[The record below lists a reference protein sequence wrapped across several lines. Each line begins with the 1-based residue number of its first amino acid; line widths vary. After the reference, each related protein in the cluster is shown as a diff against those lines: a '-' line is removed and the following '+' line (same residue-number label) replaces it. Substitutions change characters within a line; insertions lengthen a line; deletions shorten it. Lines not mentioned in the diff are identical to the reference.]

1 MFLKYIFRWIPLFA
15 FPMHIWS
22 CLDRIPTYSCDAMLY
37 QCQCQ
42 LQQQRHTESNGW
54 FAFFKYQ
61 FLSSP
66 SLSFAGSVYAAHI
79 CAPTRFNGSE
89 FMHTV
94 YQRCKVIK
102 LYSQKHNQTW
112 LVKLKNEINTNQKL
126 TRVNLF
132 KK

>member
-1 MFLKYIFRWIPLFA
+1 MHSRCTFGVVWIEYRHIHAMRCFANANANYNNNDTPNQMVGSLFSS
-15 FPMHIWS
+15 I
-22 CLDRIPTYSCDAMLY
+22 TY
-37 QCQCQ
+37 
-42 LQQQRHTESNGW
+42 
-54 FAFFKYQ
+54 
-61 FLSSP
+61 LSSP

-126 TRVNLF
+126 KRVNLF